1 LQTPKPLFSPTRF
14 SEGGVVKSTLK
25 DFSNTLLEQAFNWT
39 GHNFQQYGEKLK
51 GFCPWHESQS
61 GTAFYVERVDGVP
74 LWRCPS
80 CDIGGSLVEY
90 RHRLNGG
97 NGSPRRGEFV
107 DLVHILAAEVG
118 AAMPTGGQSPVSN
131 IVSLHSPKNSNVAN
145 FPLSTSSSKIDDLI
159 IQVDNLI
166 DQDLQRSELEDI
178 IPQLAQKFNRYSGD
192 VWSTTAFRVNQK
204 SSLFA

>member
-1 LQTPKPLFSPTRF
+1 
-14 SEGGVVKSTLK
+14 
-25 DFSNTLLEQAFNWT
+25 
-39 GHNFQQYGEKLK
+39 
-51 GFCPWHESQS
+51 
-61 GTAFYVERVDGVP
+61 
-74 LWRCPS
+74 
-80 CDIGGSLVEY
+80 
-90 RHRLNGG
+90 
-97 NGSPRRGEFV
+97 V